1 MICRACYSADL
12 APVPFEVPPE
22 NGRWFRCAA
31 CGSDT
36 AAHAYADVRH
46 TYDDGLAARHRGN
59 IGGWDAARLAVRSNC
74 EWFGHHAAGIPNKD
88 FLDVGC
94 ADGSALAEMQAMG
107 YSVHGFDVARPDYYG
122 PRVTVGAVFSR
133 WLFPLRYGF
142 VMCREVI
149 EHVDHPDRML
159 HELHGVA
166 CPGGLVQVQ
175 TPKPHD
181 RHHDHVYQTQHLVI
195 ISPSQLRRML
205 AGAMLDVIDARE
217 WTDVQP
223 GQAYLCRAR
232 R

>member
-1 MICRACYSADL
+1 MTCRACYSADL
-12 APVPFEVPPE
+12 APVPFEVPAAAGE
-22 NGRWFRCAA
+22 WFRCRA

-36 AAHAYADVRH
+36 AAHG
-46 TYDDGLAARHRGN
+46 YDPGLYPDGLAAAHRAN
-59 IGGWDAARLAVRSNC
+59 IGGAEAARLAVRSNC
-74 EWFGHHAAGIPNKD
+74 EWFGHHAEGIPNRD

-94 ADGSALAEMQAMG
+94 ADGSALDVMQALG
-107 YSVHGFDVARPDYYG
+107 YAVHGFDVARPDYHG
-122 PRVTVGAVFSR
+122 PHVTVGAVFSR

-142 VMCREVI
+142 VLCREVL
-149 EHVDHPDRML
+149 EHVEHPDVLL

-175 TPKPHD
+175 TPAPCDSYHPHVHQ
-181 RHHDHVYQTQHLVI
+181 RGHLCVLA
-195 ISPSQLRRML
+195 PARLRAML

-217 WTDVQP
+217 WAAGQP